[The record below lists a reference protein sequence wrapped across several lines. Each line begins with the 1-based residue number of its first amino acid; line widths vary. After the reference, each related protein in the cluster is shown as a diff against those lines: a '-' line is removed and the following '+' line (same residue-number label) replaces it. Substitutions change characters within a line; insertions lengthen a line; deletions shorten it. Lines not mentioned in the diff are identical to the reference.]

1 MPDNLGFCF
10 PTAKFRSGQGPEFG
24 EVELIAFP
32 FVIKGCQKLAVQRQ
46 MANLRTASADVE
58 HAVSKFFPSD
68 DAGEVV
74 GGEPD
79 PRTGIFLS
87 IHKSQLMLPL
97 PHIHS
102 GWSLAFSTKT
112 LPRVWVSLKK
122 QSPASTQNG
131 LLTSQCRIT
140 GDFLLS
146 NASLLVLLCHSNH
159 KQNLINY
166 YNIIP
171 IDCVPGKMLYIIF
184 RCNLLRLKSAY
195 IGEGTL

>member
-68 DAGEVV
+68 GAGEVV

-79 PRTGIFLS
+79 PRTGKIFSPVLVS
-87 IHKSQLMLPL
+87 VPIAGFRGNK
-97 PHIHS
+97 
-102 GWSLAFSTKT
+102 
-112 LPRVWVSLKK
+112 VSL
-122 QSPASTQNG
+122 STPNHLAQLGGFHPLRMVLGIFHKDTTTCLG
-131 LLTSQCRIT
+131 L
-140 GDFLLS
+140 
-146 NASLLVLLCHSNH
+146 A
-159 KQNLINY
+159 
-166 YNIIP
+166 
-171 IDCVPGKMLYIIF
+171 
-184 RCNLLRLKSAY
+184 
-195 IGEGTL
+195 

>member
-68 DAGEVV
+68 GAGEVV

-79 PRTGIFLS
+79 PRTGIFYQYTNPS
-87 IHKSQLMLPL
+87 SCYHCHTSTPDGPWHFPQR
-97 PHIHS
+97 HYHVS
-102 GWSLAFSTKT
+102 GS
-112 LPRVWVSLKK
+112 RLK
-122 QSPASTQNG
+122 N
-131 LLTSQCRIT
+131 
-140 GDFLLS
+140 
-146 NASLLVLLCHSNH
+146 
-159 KQNLINY
+159 
-166 YNIIP
+166 
-171 IDCVPGKMLYIIF
+171 
-184 RCNLLRLKSAY
+184 NLLPPRRMGSSPPNAGLQVIFSYPMPVYLSFYAIQIINK
-195 IGEGTL
+195 I